1 MGEGKGGLKV
11 FSGASHPALAREICK
26 ELGIPLGRAH
36 TTRFSNE
43 NLKIKIEENVR
54 EQDVFVVQTACPPL
68 SEHIIELL
76 ILLDALEHSSARRVT
91 AVLPYFPYARSDKK
105 DEPRISITARLMAD
119 MLATAG
125 ADRVL
130 TIDLHSPQTQGFFS
144 IPADQLTAVPVLC
157 ERLEEG
163 DLRNTV
169 VVAADVGEAKDAGR
183 FAKRLDLPIA
193 FIDKRRAGD
202 EEKAL
207 ARHVIGDVAGKH
219 CLLVDDEI
227 ATGGTIFAATEFLLE
242 PRCGLGVRRGRPC
255 GALGAGSRTT
265 LRLAPDPAAR
275 DQHHPHHDRETPAPD
290 RGAVGRTPAGEG
302 DRAHTRRRF
311 ALRALPLKEVS
322 GPGTVLSAS

>member
-227 ATGGTIFAATEFLLE
+227 ATGGTIFAATEFLL
-242 PRCGLGVRRGRPC
+242 GR
-255 GALGAGSRTT
+255 GAGSVS
-265 LRLAPDPAAR
+265 AAVV
-275 DQHHPHHDRETPAPD
+275 H
-290 RGAVGRTPAGEG
+290 AVLSG
-302 DRAHTRRRF
+302 
-311 ALRALPLKEVS
+311 RALER
-322 GPGTVLSAS
+322 LSASRLTRLLVTNTIPITIEKPPPQIEVLSVAPLLAKAIAHIHDGDSLSELFR